1 MSKQEFCSRIF
12 NLHRKN
18 TNLKYAE
25 DVGDSL
31 QSYMGSVYTPRSRQ
45 SFRFGWSRGDWS
57 ASTSTLR
64 VGHMEGYDGTKSP
77 YFDTNLSISYDI
89 TQDSYIGFTVTNIFD
104 SIPDS
109 DSAYDNGSSFY
120 PYGFN
125 SFRYPRFG
133 PQAYLAY
140 QLRF

>member
-1 MSKQEFCSRIF
+1 MNSISETSPEPIYRWVIVSASA
-12 NLHRKN
+12 LM
-18 TNLKYAE
+18 LAL
-25 DVGDSL
+25 S
-31 QSYMGSVYTPRSRQ
+31 MGMIVNGTSVFFIPL
-45 SFRFGWSRGDWS
+45 FDEFGWQRGDWR

-77 YFDTNLSISYDI
+77 YFDTNLSIRYDL